1 MRVIGIAGPSGS
13 GKSSL
18 ARLLARR
25 PGVAHLDCDA
35 LAWGAYAPGG
45 PAYRRLVARFGEGIL
60 APDGTVDRGRLADLA
75 LASPEGKADLEAIVH
90 PLVMDGIRR
99 SIEEHRRAGTGLLLV
114 EGALLLASPHVDRS
128 PFDLVLWLEVPE
140 ADRRRRL
147 LRSGLDP
154 EAVERR
160 IALQRDLRPPP
171 DPKVRVVDGTG
182 SPAEVAARVWGLLE
196 EVLGGLP

>member
-18 ARLLARR
+18 ARLLSRR

-35 LAWGAYAPGG
+35 LAWASYAPGG
-45 PAYRRLVARFGEGIL
+45 PAYRRLIARFGEGIL
-60 APDGTVDRGRLADLA
+60 APDGTVDRRKLARLA

-99 SIEEHRRAGTGLLLV
+99 SIEDHRRAGTGVLLV
-114 EGALLLASPHVDRS
+114 EGALLLSSPHVELS

-140 ADRRRRL
+140 AERRRRL
-147 LRSGLDP
+147 LWAGLDP

-160 IALQRDLRPPP
+160 IALQRDLRPPQ
-171 DPKVRVVDGTG
+171 DPKVKVVDGTG
-182 SPAEVAARVWGLLE
+182 SPAEVARRVSDLLE